1 MRHAK
6 LHIVNPLGLH
16 ARAASKLVD
25 VAKNFAS
32 DVKVVNAGGIEADA
46 KRIMN
51 LLLLGAPVG
60 SEVEL
65 FVQGE
70 DENEALAALTELIDA
85 GFQEMET
92 S

>member
-6 LHIVNPLGLH
+6 LNIVNPLGLH

-25 VAKNFAS
+25 AAKNFAP
-32 DVKVVNAGGIEADA
+32 DVKVVNADGVESDA

-65 FVQGE
+65 FVNE
-70 DENEALAALTELIDA
+70 DDEEEAFDALTALIDA
-85 GFQEMET
+85 GFHEMET

>member
-6 LHIVNPLGLH
+6 LQIVNPLGLH
-16 ARAASKLVD
+16 ARAASKLVG

-65 FVQGE
+65 FVEGE

-85 GFQEMET
+85 GFHEMEK

>member
-85 GFQEMET
+85 GFHEMEA

>member
-6 LHIVNPLGLH
+6 LNIVNPLGLH

-25 VAKNFAS
+25 AAKNVAS
-32 DVKVVNAGGIEADA
+32 DVKVVNADGVEADA

-65 FVQGE
+65 FVHGE
-70 DENEALAALTELIDA
+70 DEEEAFAALTALIDA
-85 GFQEMET
+85 GFHEMET

>member
-25 VAKNFAS
+25 VANNFAS

-70 DENEALAALTELIDA
+70 DENEALAALIELIDA
-85 GFQEMET
+85 GFHEMET

>member
-70 DENEALAALTELIDA
+70 DENEALAALIRAHRRGL
-85 GFQEMET
+85 

>member
-85 GFQEMET
+85 GFHEMKT

>member
-6 LHIVNPLGLH
+6 LTIVNPLGLH

-25 VAKNFAS
+25 AAKNFAS
-32 DVKVVNAGGIEADA
+32 DVKVVNAGGTEADA

-70 DENEALAALTELIDA
+70 DENEAFAALTTLSNA
-85 GFQEMET
+85 GFHEME
-92 S
+92 SS

>member
-6 LHIVNPLGLH
+6 LHIINPLGLH

-85 GFQEMET
+85 GFHEMET
-92 S
+92 

>member
-6 LHIVNPLGLH
+6 LTIVNPLGLH

-25 VAKNFAS
+25 AAKNFAS
-32 DVKVVNAGGIEADA
+32 DVTVVNADGIEADA

-51 LLLLGAPVG
+51 LLLLGAPIG

-70 DENEALAALTELIDA
+70 DENEAFAALTELIKA
-85 GFQEMET
+85 GFNEMGT

>member
-6 LHIVNPLGLH
+6 LTIVNPLGLH

-25 VAKNFAS
+25 ADKNFAS
-32 DVKVVNAGGIEADA
+32 DVKVVNAGGTEDDA

-70 DENEALAALTELIDA
+70 DENEAFAALTTLINA
-85 GFQEMET
+85 GFHEME
-92 S
+92 SS

>member
-6 LHIVNPLGLH
+6 LTIVNPLGLH

-25 VAKNFAS
+25 AAKNFAS
-32 DVKVVNAGGIEADA
+32 DVKVVNTQGIEADA

-60 SEVEL
+60 SEIEL
-65 FVQGE
+65 FVEGE
-70 DENEALAALTELIDA
+70 DENDAFVALTKLINA
-85 GFQEMET
+85 GFHEMET